1 MDRSVAA
8 VGATSGTL
16 SALLIRLAADFLSSD
31 QVGLDCPI
39 CPEAWA
45 GFGQFEQFDPAS
57 VLLGIIVG
65 LCVGPLLDLCY
76 LARPG
81 APGVCG
87 SEQDWHSCID
97 KALGSF
103 TKLYE

>member
-57 VLLGIIVG
+57 LLLGIIVG

-76 LARPG
+76 LARSSWRVWIRTRLAQLHRQSSG
-81 APGVCG
+81 
-87 SEQDWHSCID
+87 E
-97 KALGSF
+97 
-103 TKLYE
+103 LYKII